1 EAAALRSAGR
11 RETGAARR
19 LGHDPRPFGHHPRPR
34 RRGALGRGAGEA
46 GGARHRFA
54 AGGARQPAP
63 RPARFGHEEPRLHR
77 PELRR
82 PRGRDGF
89 AHPEGADRVPQVAR
103 RAERPERRRGDPE
116 GQPESRLGGG
126 TRHHHRRPRHLRLR
140 GQGDGPRGRLRR
152 RQRRVRARVADRA
165 RRLLGQR
172 QGLRHLR
179 PRRPLAGDARRGAGP
194 AGPLDVPGRGRGAH
208 AGGQHAHHDLRRPH
222 HRQLRVAL
230 HHPAPGRRDL
240 HRHAAGRG
248 PRQEAGPGLPQARPD
263 HAPRHRGPGRAGA
276 AHRGLRGV

>member
-19 LGHDPRPFGHHPRPR
+19 FGHHPRPVGHGPGPR
-34 RRGALGRGAGEA
+34 RRGALGRRIGEA
-46 GGARHRFA
+46 GGARPGFV

-63 RPARFGHEEPRLHR
+63 RPAGGRHEEPRLHR

-82 PRGRDGF
+82 PRGRDGG
-89 AHPEGADRVPQVAR
+89 AHPEGADRVPEVAR
-103 RAERPERRRGDPE
+103 RAQRPERRRGDPQE
-116 GQPESRLGGG
+116 QSESRLGSGAG
-126 TRHHHRRPRHLRLR
+126 HHHRRPRHLRLR
-140 GQGDGPRGRLRR
+140 RQGDGPRGRLRG

-165 RRLLGQR
+165 RRLLGQG

-194 AGPLDVPGRGRGAH
+194 AGPLDVLRRGRGAD
-208 AGGQHAHHDLRRPH
+208 AGRQHAHHDLRRPH
-222 HRQLRVAL
+222 DRQLRVAL
-230 HHPAPGRRDL
+230 HHLAPGRRDL

-248 PRQEAGPGLPQARPD
+248 PRQEADPDLPQARPD
-263 HAPRHRGPGRAGA
+263 HAARHRRARGADA
-276 AHRGLRGV
+276 AHRGLRGL